1 MATKSA
7 VNDKKRKATVV
18 KAKSEDKPKKVRLDQ
33 MKKPKKVEAEE
44 VEEDSFED
52 FSDSDSGGAKL
63 DSGDSN
69 GASNGKTID
78 RRKYFSGFWPV
89 SEDLSRP

>member
-18 KAKSEDKPKKVRLDQ
+18 KAKSEDKPKKDQ